1 MPFILLIAVLSWTIV
16 LAAPLT
22 ENAIRSA
29 QKITV
34 VTGSF
39 DPWTQENQEAVRRII
54 ASGEADLVVVVPAER
69 VAGDIPLPVKNRLQ
83 LIDASLNSSANI
95 TYPLGPLEGS
105 YDEVVNRITAINPRV
120 SRVTLP
126 SSSAVNIRSWMTEN
140 VNQYFEGT
148 RTPPAGLSPAI
159 YDRIVNDGLYLGR
172 NSEGRSIVGSTL
184 SFVVN
189 QTTKYGIYDKVR
201 AIAVRVMARPNLRE
215 FQMGEQTVTIEKY
228 LASGLTGD
236 AYVTQID
243 GVPTVLKISKNS
255 ESARHSMRE
264 ASLVHA
270 WLTRT
275 TSINLPELR
284 AMGPNGEW
292 QALELVRGDSLDKYI
307 SKHGGTIPPEIEE
320 RLRQLYSEAA
330 LLNERSAIKLDISA
344 DNIFIRESDGAAVLV
359 DFGPIRPSNTFASS
373 YDVARAR
380 WITAAAAR
388 VPPRPGVPSTVNDPC
403 ELRALANLLRSR
415 P

>member
-1 MPFILLIAVLSWTIV
+1 MPFVLLFAALTWTFV
-16 LAAPLT
+16 QAAPLS

-39 DPWTQENQEAVRRII
+39 DPWTEENEQAVRRII
-54 ASGEADLVVVVPAER
+54 ESGEADLVVVVPAER
-69 VAGDIPLPVKNRLQ
+69 VPGDIPLPVRNRLL
-83 LIDASLNSSANI
+83 LIDASLNSSPNI
-95 TYPLGPLEGS
+95 TYPLGALEGS
-105 YDEVVNRITAINPRV
+105 YDEVVNRISAINPRV

-126 SSSAVNIRSWMTEN
+126 TSSNVNIRSWMTEN
-140 VNQYFEGT
+140 VGQYFEGT
-148 RTPPAGLSPAI
+148 RTPPSGLSPAV

-172 NSEGRSIVGSTL
+172 HSEGRSVVGSTL
-184 SFVVN
+184 SFIVN
-189 QTTKYGIYDKVR
+189 QTTRFGVYDKVR
-201 AIAVRVMARPNLRE
+201 AVAVRMMAKPNLRE
-215 FQMGEQTVTIEKY
+215 FQIGNQTVTIEKY

-243 GVPTVLKISKNS
+243 GVPTVLKVSKNT
-255 ESARHSMRE
+255 EAARQSMRE

-284 AMGPNGEW
+284 AMSPNGEW

-307 SKHGGTIPPEIEE
+307 ANHGGTIPPEIEA
-320 RLRQLYSEAA
+320 RLQSLYSEAA
-330 LLNERSAIKLDISA
+330 RLNETSAIKLDISA

-388 VPPRPGVPSTVNDPC
+388 VPATVPGTRDTC
-403 ELRALANLLRSR
+403 ELRALANLLSR